1 MPIKT
6 FKLYVVKDIDYD
18 AVIAKYRTLCAEGIT
33 DIDWDK
39 YDCFGRGGGEPTII
53 VKKAPHAPIKDDTK
67 IRNKCLFLVH
77 SIASRTQAQKEE
89 DEDGVPL
96 LASVL
101 QAVVGEDYIELLTAL
116 KDLGYLTATP
126 YYVMGKSAKKFSVV
140 GSITTE
146 PCSNAEIRRYIEHTR
161 KILNERIEARLQS
174 KSFIKEYGDGFGSTY
189 VKNLN
194 KFKISDVKGFNEFV
208 SKAIKNNPNAEGYY
222 DYVISSFDNELKIY
236 KIDDNNRI
244 YHILTSL
251 KRELKQFINIKY
263 SIDCSNSHPVLF
275 NYFLLRSKQ
284 VSISSSYTISSILYS
299 SIPLKS
305 SNNSTLLYDIG
316 NLRKALINS
325 GIAKSKIAEFEDDEL
340 LYMWKTM
347 RGTFWDD
354 ILAAHVS
361 DGYDRAEIKQKMFG
375 EVFYSKTQ
383 SIAWKTFA
391 KEFKKTYPNVYKL
404 IMRWKEPLK
413 HEDTKKVLLRRKKAV
428 QVDGKV
434 LMCSPE
440 TALPNL
446 MMELESVIFRDI
458 LKSLF
463 AKRISAVHIH
473 DAIVV
478 PDVKTTAKVDANL
491 IIGIM
496 RDVYKEFGLYPSF
509 KIEQH

>member
-1 MPIKT
+1 
-6 FKLYVVKDIDYD
+6 
-18 AVIAKYRTLCAEGIT
+18 
-33 DIDWDK
+33 
-39 YDCFGRGGGEPTII
+39 
-53 VKKAPHAPIKDDTK
+53 
-67 IRNKCLFLVH
+67 
-77 SIASRTQAQKEE
+77 
-89 DEDGVPL
+89 
-96 LASVL
+96 
-101 QAVVGEDYIELLTAL
+101 
-116 KDLGYLTATP
+116 
-126 YYVMGKSAKKFSVV
+126 
-140 GSITTE
+140 
-146 PCSNAEIRRYIEHTR
+146 
-161 KILNERIEARLQS
+161 
-174 KSFIKEYGDGFGSTY
+174 
-189 VKNLN
+189 
-194 KFKISDVKGFNEFV
+194 
-208 SKAIKNNPNAEGYY
+208 
-222 DYVISSFDNELKIY
+222 
-236 KIDDNNRI
+236 
-244 YHILTSL
+244 
-251 KRELKQFINIKY
+251 
-263 SIDCSNSHPVLF
+263 
-275 NYFLLRSKQ
+275 
-284 VSISSSYTISSILYS
+284 
-299 SIPLKS
+299 
-305 SNNSTLLYDIG
+305 
-316 NLRKALINS
+316 
-325 GIAKSKIAEFEDDEL
+325 
-340 LYMWKTM
+340 M